1 MDASEIMDNEFEQD
15 QLADDTANP
24 ITEPDD
30 TSVEAI
36 EPIAELDDESTKATE
51 TDEQAAQHEQAIR
64 RDYDTAKERKAAAL
78 DSGNMDEY
86 RAAGMEAEARRLD
99 LEFIEGVKR
108 KGPKPAATVEDDS
121 RVMNVLRKEHARI
134 YGEITE
140 RLKKYFTEVSNDCAG
155 VLKQFAELETL
166 AGTWG
171 RVVMRKENPEKAGA
185 SEANILIAGFEG
197 WAKAQLERFKYI
209 QR

>member
-1 MDASEIMDNEFEQD
+1 MKSEFERIRD
-15 QLADDTANP
+15 EITTTAAK
-24 ITEPDD
+24 
-30 TSVEAI
+30 VRA
-36 EPIAELDDESTKATE
+36 A
-51 TDEQAAQHEQAIR
+51 DEQAAQHEQEIR
-64 RDYDTAKERKAAAL
+64 REYDAAKERKAAAL
-78 DSGNMDEY
+78 DSGDMDAY

-140 RLKKYFTEVSNDCAG
+140 RLKKYFTEMSNDCAG

-171 RVVMRKENPEKAGA
+171 RVVMRKANPEKAGA
-185 SEANILIAGFEG
+185 SEANILISGFEG
-197 WAKAQLERFKYI
+197 QAKAQIERFKYI
-209 QR
+209 H